1 MKMVYN
7 INIIKVK
14 ELTLKVPNK
23 LNFWRLINME
33 RKFEFLMNSWKKES
47 LGGKIAIAF
56 VIISAIVAPFMIIP
70 DIISFFDSFEQFMD
84 AAVAL
89 FILIVIAIL
98 GIILSSPSVTYT
110 EPHRY
115 IVRGELDKDY
125 KKEEDFGTTIYTR
138 KRR

>member
-1 MKMVYN
+1 MYN

-14 ELTLKVPNK
+14 ETTLKVPNK

-33 RKFEFLMNSWKKES
+33 RKFEFLMNSWKEES

-84 AAVAL
+84 VVVAL
-89 FILIVIAIL
+89 FVLIVIAIL
-98 GIILSSPSVTYT
+98 GSILSSSVNYT
-110 EPHRY
+110 KAHRY
-115 IVRGELDKDY
+115 VVRDELDKAY
-125 KKEEDFGTTIYTR
+125 EKEEGFRTTVYTR

>member
-1 MKMVYN
+1 MYN

-14 ELTLKVPNK
+14 ETTLKIPNK

-84 AAVAL
+84 VVIGL
-89 FILIVIAIL
+89 FVLIVIAIL

-110 EPHRY
+110 KPHRY
-115 IVRGELDKDY
+115 VVRGELDKDY
-125 KKEEDFGTTIYTR
+125 KKEEGFRTTVYTK

>member
-1 MKMVYN
+1 MYN

-14 ELTLKVPNK
+14 ETTLKVPNK

-33 RKFEFLMNSWKKES
+33 RKFEFLMNSWKEES

-84 AAVAL
+84 VVVAL
-89 FILIVIAIL
+89 FVLIVIAIL
-98 GIILSSPSVTYT
+98 GIILSSSVNYT
-110 EPHRY
+110 KPHRY
-115 IVRGELDKDY
+115 VVRGELDKDY
-125 KKEEDFGTTIYTR
+125 KKEEGFRTTVYTK

>member
-1 MKMVYN
+1 
-7 INIIKVK
+7 
-14 ELTLKVPNK
+14 
-23 LNFWRLINME
+23 ME
-33 RKFEFLMNSWKKES
+33 KFKKAFMDLWKKES

-56 VIISAIVAPFMIIP
+56 TIISIIVTPFMIIL

-84 AAVAL
+84 VAIGL
-89 FILIVIAIL
+89 FVLIVIAIL

-115 IVRGELDKDY
+115 IVRDELDKNY
-125 KKEEDFGTTIYTR
+125 KKEEGFRTTVYTR

>member
-1 MKMVYN
+1 MKKFKKAFMDLW
-7 INIIKVK
+7 K
-14 ELTLKVPNK
+14 E
-23 LNFWRLINME
+23 
-33 RKFEFLMNSWKKES
+33 ES
-47 LGGKIAIAF
+47 LGGKIAIIWGIF
-56 VIISAIVAPFMIIP
+56 IFTVGPFIIISKIA
-70 DIISFFDSFEQFMD
+70 SYFDSFEQFMD